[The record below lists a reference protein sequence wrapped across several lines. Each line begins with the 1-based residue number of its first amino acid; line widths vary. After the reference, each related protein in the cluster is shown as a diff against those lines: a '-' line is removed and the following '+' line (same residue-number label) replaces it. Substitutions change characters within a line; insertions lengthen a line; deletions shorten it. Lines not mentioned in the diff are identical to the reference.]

1 MNIDRI
7 LLIII
12 IIYLIFSHLK
22 KNKNI
27 ENFALSVDDKNEVIN
42 LIRPTIKEIY
52 NTDMEAVR
60 QLANMAAKLNTPS
73 GLTIDGN
80 LTVTGTITGTKTI
93 VGSITGNAATA
104 TSADSA
110 TSATSADSA
119 GTAGTAGSAGSASS
133 AYHAVNNT
141 TFTIGNNS
149 SSGSDYLKYPTNPN
163 NRNGDVALVVKPLLN
178 ATKIRPYT
186 QVCSPT
192 IVGHVSG
199 NAIGVSGSCSEYV
212 MGGEGWYGAKS
223 VAFFEGAIQCNHI
236 YIGSDERIKQNI
248 TEITDGTSSLELF
261 RKIKC
266 SKYEY
271 IDKIQHS
278 SYKVHGFIAQD
289 LINVIPECVTLVS
302 DYLPSFYCMC
312 SIEKYDNNKEDNNNN
327 KEDNNNNK
335 EDNNNNTFRVYISSN
350 ETKKLIFTGNHDV
363 KTNIEYK
370 TVNGMPASDEYG
382 NQFFKI
388 KLKDEL
394 DNDIEVFTTKIID
407 EYSFLIT
414 VPLDNDKIKEGRY
427 FLYGQLVDNF
437 HKIDND
443 HIHNITTT
451 ALKEVDKQQQIDK
464 EKIKKLEDKVL
475 EQQLIINNILE
486 RLNKLELK

>member
-1 MNIDRI
+1 MNIEKI

-12 IIYLIFSHLK
+12 IIYLIFLHCRKS
-22 KNKNI
+22 KNR
-27 ENFALSVDDKNEVIN
+27 EDFAVTED
-42 LIRPTIKEIY
+42 IRGIIKEIY

-60 QLANMAAKLNTPS
+60 QLAAMAAKLNTPS
-73 GLTIDGN
+73 GLTITGD
-80 LTVTGTITGTKTI
+80 LTVTGTITGSKTI
-93 VGSITGNAATA
+93 NGSINGNANYAN
-104 TSADSA
+104 SANSA
-110 TSATSADSA
+110 NSASSA
-119 GTAGTAGSAGSASS
+119 GYAGSAGSAGSASTASYAGS
-133 AYHAVNNT
+133 AVDNQP
-141 TFTIGNNS
+141 FRIGYGSTSDSGYMSNS
-149 SSGSDYLKYPTNPN
+149 GWTSY
-163 NRNGDVALVVKPLLN
+163 NGTVALVVKPLSN
-178 ATKIRPYT
+178 ASQNRPFYRNT
-186 QVCSPT
+186 
-192 IVGHVSG
+192 SG
-199 NAIGVSGSCSEYV
+199 VLYSDGNGYAAHTAINYNNDSDPVTV
-212 MGGEGWYGAKS
+212 TNIFGGRFT
-223 VAFFEGAIQCNHI
+223 AFFEGAIQCE
-236 YIGSDERIKQNI
+236 YVVVGSDERIKQNI

-289 LINVIPECVTLVS
+289 IKNIIPEAVYLVS

-312 SIEKYDNNKEDNNNN
+312 SIEKYDNNKEDNI
-327 KEDNNNNK
+327 
-335 EDNNNNTFRVYISSN
+335 TFRVYIPSLDNS
-350 ETKKLIFTGNHDV
+350 TKKLIFTGNRDV

-370 TVNGMPASDEYG
+370 TENGMPASDEYG

-394 DNDIEVFTTKIID
+394 DNDVEVFTTKIID
-407 EYSFLIT
+407 EYSFLIN
-414 VPLDNDKIKEGRY
+414 VPLNNDKMKEGPY
-427 FLYGQLVDNF
+427 FLYGQLVDDF

-464 EKIKKLEDKVL
+464 EKIKELEEKNSKLEDKVL